1 MRRHQW
7 SIVDGTVASAGNVQ
21 AQEDGRDADAEKQR
35 FHDKRAVAFQI
46 VHDPLRALVMAM
58 MNSATAT
65 GGKNTATAIILF
77 MKSFA
82 NPAAISRNPLRHP
95 GF

>member
-7 SIVDGTVASAGNVQ
+7 SIVDGAVAGAGYVQ

-35 FHDKRAVAFQI
+35 FHDKRTVAFQI
-46 VHDPLRALVMAM
+46 VHDTLLVMAM